1 MGQTLSEPILTKHT
15 QSHMSNK
22 FIAAATEMQGWRI
35 GMEDAHQV
43 VLEIRKV
50 LIRQQLF
57 VYAFGWGGRG
67 RRESERGEGRWW
79 RDGEGSGKEEGRGQG
94 GYMNE

>member
-67 RRESERGEGRWW
+67 EKRIGERRGEVV
-79 RDGEGSGKEEGRGQG
+79 EGRGGEWKG
-94 GYMNE
+94 GGKRTRRIHE